1 MTAAERLRALAD
13 LERREKRDGWEALA
27 AACDLGAAALER
39 SAGCCSKTCGA
50 QERDARTPANIAARM
65 RGLEALRNQRRP
77 SKVSAKLA
85 GCKTLGEAY
94 RLGFRDGYGLGW
106 HRRNR
111 GRRTPVHDVHD
122 ASRRTA

>member
-1 MTAAERLRALAD
+1 MGTH
-13 LERREKRDGWEALA
+13 ERRKYTQVCVW
-27 AACDLGAAALER
+27 CDEVYHPFR
-39 SAGCCSKTCGA
+39 KSQRCCSKTCGA

-111 GRRTPVHDVHD
+111 GRRTPVHDAHD